1 MSSSSAERY
10 KSRLFNF
17 LNRQSIRFGSEI
29 GKTVRQLKIATE
41 FGVQILLYP
50 VYLMVQAG
58 RSTRQQ
64 LEQKPQPSKYLTSGE
79 LDSEALS
86 SQSTD
91 QPIEQIL
98 KAVEPLLIGKR
109 QGEFLV
115 SQVKSDSQ
123 EISLLRSESQS
134 ISDGDNN
141 FLKKITATI
150 EIFKAKLSYQKS
162 PAKAM
167 TKCLSE
173 AETATCL
180 ANGEIAIQGV
190 ASLLDSH
197 NLVLVDNNNQILD
210 ILNLQQQEQITNY
223 IVQKFGSRQSN
234 QRQFFQNNTQKLLS
248 FLPDFSQDNPNLV
261 PPARWFWNVIDWVQ
275 TSPIAVSTNLF
286 GESQLTHNPLPQ
298 ANLISEEDLLLNKLL
313 NSVDSA
319 IANLENKPVT
329 ITSHVVHDLQQN
341 LLAKFGS
348 NKIKKSV
355 QNEQPNQELLE
366 SEDPFQ
372 IDVLIRAAIDYFFYK
387 NQTRNYLNQS
397 SHPELSTHKN
407 LTLSQPSNN
416 LLSKSS
422 SVEDPWLS
430 WDDLF
435 SSLETATDAQS
446 NLASKEIENENFS
459 PNTQSL
465 TSSSN
470 PNLEKLP
477 AASAQ
482 ANTFKQSSQAQ
493 ILLNFKLQKSS
504 QALKVKH
511 KKSKQ
516 IINNKNQSIASFDN
530 SNESGEMI
538 VNVATSQNQ
547 QIETAPEW
555 LETEAT
561 TVGYVK
567 HPLER
572 LLEWLDLIML
582 WVENLWAKIWKKLKL
597 ILYFKSN

>member
-1 MSSSSAERY
+1 MSSSSTERY

-17 LNRQSIRFGSEI
+17 LNRQSIRLGSEI

-64 LEQKPQPSKYLTSGE
+64 LEQKAQPNKYLTPGE
-79 LDSEALS
+79 FDSEALS
-86 SQSTD
+86 NQSTD

-98 KAVEPLLIGKR
+98 RAVEPLLIGERK
-109 QGEFLV
+109 GELLV
-115 SQVKSDSQ
+115 SQVKSDSK
-123 EISLLRSESQS
+123 EISLLSSESQLQA
-134 ISDGDNN
+134 DGQKNV
-141 FLKKITATI
+141 LQKITATI
-150 EIFKAKLSYQKS
+150 EIFKAKLSHQQN
-162 PAKAM
+162 PAKA
-167 TKCLSE
+167 
-173 AETATCL
+173 
-180 ANGEIAIQGV
+180 IAIQGV

-197 NLVLVDNNNQILD
+197 SLVLVDTNNQILD
-210 ILNLQQQEQITNY
+210 ILNLQQQEQITNF
-223 IVQKFGSRQSN
+223 IVQKFGSGQSN
-234 QRQFFQNNTQKLLS
+234 KRQFFQNNTQKFLS
-248 FLPDFSQDNPNLV
+248 ILPNFSQDNPNLF
-261 PPARWFWNVIDWVQ
+261 PPVRWFWNVINWVQ
-275 TSPIAVSTNLF
+275 TSPIAISTNLF
-286 GESQLTHNPLPQ
+286 GEQYTAEITRFTHPKFQLTHNSLPQ
-298 ANLISEEDLLLNKLL
+298 ANLASEEDLLLNKLL

-329 ITSHVVHDLQQN
+329 STSHIVHDLQQN
-341 LLAKFGS
+341 LLTKFGS
-348 NKIKKSV
+348 NKIKKYV

-372 IDVLIRAAIDYFFYK
+372 IDVLIRAAIDYFFNK
-387 NQTRNYLNQS
+387 NQAKNSLDQS
-397 SHPELSTHKN
+397 SRSEVPTNKN
-407 LTLSQPSNN
+407 LTSSQPSNN
-416 LLSKSS
+416 LLRESS

-430 WDDLF
+430 WEDLF
-435 SSLETATDAQS
+435 SSLEPATNAQD
-446 NLASKEIENENFS
+446 NLASKDIENENFS

-477 AASAQ
+477 AASAK
-482 ANTFKQSSQAQ
+482 ANTFKQSPHTQV
-493 ILLNFKLQKSS
+493 LLNFKQQKSD
-504 QALKVKH
+504 QALKINR
-511 KKSKQ
+511 KKSKP
-516 IINNKNQSIASFDN
+516 IITNKNPSIASVDT
-530 SNESGEMI
+530 SNEAGEMI
-538 VNVATSQNQ
+538 ANVATSQNQ

-582 WVENLWAKIWKKLKL
+582 GIENLWAKIWKNLKL
-597 ILYFKSN
+597 ILFFKSN